1 VLREVQLPT
10 LKTSSLY
17 IGAFGATGAGLRR
30 TQCGKLLLAGFAGGL
45 AGAWAMRGFSAL
57 WRKLGGP
64 SSAPLGTP
72 YSSQEWDS
80 AGGAAELAARLLLK
94 RGLSLQEKLRGA
106 AAVHY
111 VVGGLVAA
119 GYAAGGETYP
129 PLRAGSGAAF
139 GIVFWLL
146 GDELVM
152 PCLGLNA
159 KPRDYSVLMHL
170 NCLGEHVVYG
180 MTAELVRRALLEL

>member
-1 VLREVQLPT
+1 M
-10 LKTSSLY
+10 
-17 IGAFGATGAGLRR
+17 RR
-30 TQCGKLLLAGFAGGL
+30 GNCGKLLLAGFVGGV
-45 AGAWAMRGFSAL
+45 AGAWAMRYFSSV

-64 SSAPLGTP
+64 STAPPGTP

-80 AGGAAELAARLLLK
+80 AGGAAELTAKLLLG
-94 RGLSLQEKLRGA
+94 RSLSPEEKLWGA

-119 GYAAGGETYP
+119 GYAAAGEAYP

-146 GDELVM
+146 GDELAM
-152 PCLGLNA
+152 PWLGLNA

-170 NCLGEHVVYG
+170 NSLGEHVVYG
-180 MTAELVRRALLEL
+180 MTADLVRRALLLGL

>member
-1 VLREVQLPT
+1 M
-10 LKTSSLY
+10 
-17 IGAFGATGAGLRR
+17 RR
-30 TQCGKLLLAGFAGGL
+30 NSRGKLLLVGFAGGM
-45 AGAWAMRGFSAL
+45 AGAWTMRGFSAA
-57 WRKLGGP
+57 WRRLGGP
-64 SSAPLGTP
+64 SWAPPGTP

-80 AGGAAELAARLLLK
+80 SGGAAEVAAKLLLG
-94 RGLSLQEKLRGA
+94 RRLSLEEKLRGA

-119 GYAAGGETYP
+119 GYAGAGEAYP

-152 PCLGLNA
+152 PWLGLNA
-159 KPRDYSVLMHL
+159 KPRDYSVLMRL
-170 NCLGEHVVYG
+170 NSLGEHVVYG
-180 MTAELVRRALLEL
+180 MTAELVRRALLGL

>member
-1 VLREVQLPT
+1 
-10 LKTSSLY
+10 
-17 IGAFGATGAGLRR
+17 LRR
-30 TQCGKLLLAGFAGGL
+30 THCGKLLLAGFAGGV
-45 AGAWAMRGFSAL
+45 AGAWAMRGFSTV

-64 SSAPLGTP
+64 SSAPPGTP

-80 AGGAAELAARLLLK
+80 SGGAAELAARLLLK
-94 RGLSLQEKLRGA
+94 RNLSLQEKLFGA

-111 VVGGLVAA
+111 GVGGLVAA
-119 GYAAGGETYP
+119 GYAVAGETYP

-146 GDELVM
+146 GDEFAM
-152 PCLGLNA
+152 PWLGLNA
-159 KPRDYSVLMHL
+159 KPHDYSVLMHL
-170 NCLGEHVVYG
+170 NSLGEHVVYG